1 MKLSTRARYGL
12 HCMIAISRE
21 TEVGSVPVSLEKV
34 ATRTG
39 LSKKYLEQIA
49 ITLRSAHLIRGVSGR
64 GGGYL
69 LARPADRIS
78 LRQIVEATIGPINIV
93 DCVCDPEQCISADH
107 CESRLVYL
115 LINQSITEVLDQ
127 FRLADLSDSER
138 LATIV
143 ESFNDD
149 RASRLKLGPRPGET
163 LSGCRL
169 DHAPHRSAR

>member
-12 HCMIAISRE
+12 HCMVAISRE
-21 TEVGSVPVSLEKV
+21 TEIGTAPVSLEKV

-69 LARPADRIS
+69 LSRPSDEIT
-78 LRQIVEATIGPINIV
+78 LRQIVEATIGPSNIV

-107 CESRLVYL
+107 CESRLIYL
-115 LINQSITEVLDQ
+115 LINQSITGVLDQ
-127 FRLADLSDSER
+127 FRLADLSNGER
-138 LATIV
+138 LAAIV
-143 ESFNDD
+143 ESFNED
-149 RASRLKLGPRPGET
+149 RASQLTLGPRLGET

-169 DHAPHRSAR
+169 HHAPQHR